1 MPSARRI
8 ANIAVNDAMILPY
21 DANRGRMEFSERT
34 TLARR
39 AAPLSPRTARCS
51 IGMCFSDARVTPM
64 VPSLAPLFAPFRR
77 LRGATILL
85 ALMVAGASDASALA
99 ETSYDNPATAEGWAW
114 AKIKQGNA
122 ADFNE
127 RCKTT
132 PALDARKDDDASW
145 KSDCRQ
151 LDATFLVDILTQPA
165 WGEKVPMAGVHIV
178 GAKIVGDIALTNAR
192 VNRELWIEKSRIE
205 SKIVLDGARTNS
217 PISFNSSHVS
227 GTLSASQFHDERSL
241 SLLNTKFEQDVLLD
255 FAKIDGFATLDDTI
269 FESEL
274 NLESAQIGAALFMR
288 RAAAHKTVNLKYAKV
303 AGAVELNGSK
313 FDAELIANSLQVGAE
328 LSMSDRTSIQNLNL
342 YAAQI
347 GGDVLMA
354 GAEISGVLK
363 VLAMQIGGNLYM
375 GTDANT
381 GTNAR
386 YQTVYL
392 SASKIEGYV
401 DLGGAIV
408 DGDLDAM
415 ALQVNHS
422 VNANG
427 ARFHKVVLVLASIK
441 GEFALSRAQFVGDL
455 TAHAL
460 NVGGN
465 LMADGASFRKVELAL
480 AKVGGTVEFSGAS
493 FADDL
498 DAHQARING
507 DLLMKKGATFQSVNI
522 NNVNVAGNVE
532 VEGSRYDGAFDAA
545 FLQVGGY
552 FSMSKVV
559 ALKDV
564 NWFQANIAKQLAVSE
579 TEFGGEFLAP
589 GIKVGDYVGIIS
601 NTSFAKK
608 AILASATIGRHLFI
622 DHSQIRNT
630 RSIASDDRNGP
641 EAKWRGFV
649 VSCGERPMTDL
660 EISIFVMRIS
670 ASCRN
675 RAPHGRKPAISI
687 WLASPSIALAKRC
700 RTIKNATAT
709 PNSGMNGRG
718 ATGTMCHAP
727 TSNSHRYSPPQE
739 NTGWSTKSVT
749 SAACANM
756 KPNSVSIG
764 FGLRSSDGLRASG
777 SELIL
782 FEFSFGLPPSRSQ
795 EPSTCARDR
804 KACSR
809 PAIVSLGAGARALRG
824 WCPASKSTRS
834 SLTFSTT
841 PDAND

>member
-1 MPSARRI
+1 
-8 ANIAVNDAMILPY
+8 
-21 DANRGRMEFSERT
+21 
-34 TLARR
+34 
-39 AAPLSPRTARCS
+39 
-51 IGMCFSDARVTPM
+51 
-64 VPSLAPLFAPFRR
+64 
-77 LRGATILL
+77 
-85 ALMVAGASDASALA
+85 
-99 ETSYDNPATAEGWAW
+99 
-114 AKIKQGNA
+114 
-122 ADFNE
+122 
-127 RCKTT
+127 
-132 PALDARKDDDASW
+132 
-145 KSDCRQ
+145 
-151 LDATFLVDILTQPA
+151 
-165 WGEKVPMAGVHIV
+165 
-178 GAKIVGDIALTNAR
+178 
-192 VNRELWIEKSRIE
+192 
-205 SKIVLDGARTNS
+205 
-217 PISFNSSHVS
+217 
-227 GTLSASQFHDERSL
+227 
-241 SLLNTKFEQDVLLD
+241 
-255 FAKIDGFATLDDTI
+255 
-269 FESEL
+269 
-274 NLESAQIGAALFMR
+274 MR

-408 DGDLDAM
+408 DGDLDAT

-427 ARFHKVVLVLASIK
+427 ARFHKVVVVLASIQ
-441 GEFALSRAQFVGDL
+441 GEFALGRAQFVGDL

-522 NNVNVAGNVE
+522 NNVSVAGNVE

-608 AILASATIGRHLFI
+608 AIFASATIGRHLFI
-622 DHSQIRNT
+622 DHSRFAT
-630 RSIASDDRNGP
+630 LDLSRATIATDLKLSGADCRL
-641 EAKWRGFV
+641 
-649 VSCGERPMTDL
+649 CGGRPMADL

-670 ASCRN
+670 ASCLN
-675 RAPHGRKPAISI
+675 RAPHGRKLAISI

-700 RTIKNATAT
+700 RTIKNATVT

-718 ATGTMCHAP
+718 AIGTTCHAP

-756 KPNSVSIG
+756 KPNSVSTG
-764 FGLRSSDGLRASG
+764 LGLRSSDGLRASG
-777 SELIL
+777 LELIP
-782 FEFSFGLPPSRSQ
+782 FEFSFGLPSFRSQ
-795 EPSTCARDR
+795 EPYTCARDR
-804 KACSR
+804 KACLR

-824 WCPASKSTRS
+824 SCPASKSTRS
-834 SLTFSTT
+834 SLTFSMI
-841 PDAND
+841 PNAND

>member
-1 MPSARRI
+1 
-8 ANIAVNDAMILPY
+8 
-21 DANRGRMEFSERT
+21 
-34 TLARR
+34 
-39 AAPLSPRTARCS
+39 
-51 IGMCFSDARVTPM
+51 M
-64 VPSLAPLFAPFRR
+64 VPSPAPLFTPFRR

-151 LDATFLVDILTQPA
+151 LDATFLVDILTQPV

-178 GAKIVGDIALTNAR
+178 GARIVGDIALTNAR

-217 PISFNSSHVS
+217 PISFDSSHVS

-241 SLLNTKFEQDVLLD
+241 SLLKTKFEQDVLLD

-408 DGDLDAM
+408 DGDLDAT

-522 NNVNVAGNVE
+522 NNISVAGNVE
-532 VEGSRYDGAFDAA
+532 VEGSRYDGVFDAA
-545 FLQVGGY
+545 FLQVGGS

-589 GIKVGDYVGIIS
+589 GIKVGDYVGITS

-622 DHSQIRNT
+622 DHSRFAT
-630 RSIASDDRNGP
+630 LDLSRATIA
-641 EAKWRGFV
+641 
-649 VSCGERPMTDL
+649 TDL
-660 EISIFVMRIS
+660 KLSGADSSSLWRTSDGRPGDLDLRHAHIGVLPQPGAAWPETGHLHLAGITIDRIS
-670 ASCRN
+670 EEMQDDKKRN
-675 RAPHGRKPAISI
+675 SDAEFWDEWARRDRDYVPRTYQQ
-687 WLASPSIALAKRC
+687 LASVFAAAGEHGLVDEIRYL
-700 RTIKNATAT
+700 
-709 PNSGMNGRG
+709 GRVREHETQFG
-718 ATGTMCHAP
+718 LDWT
-727 TSNSHRYSPPQE
+727 
-739 NTGWSTKSVT
+739 WSAFQRWV
-749 SAACANM
+749 A
-756 KPNSVSIG
+756 G
-764 FGLRSSDGLRASG
+764 FGIGTYPFRVLVWITVISLAGALYLRARSKGVLEAGHSFAWCWGASLARLVPGIEINKEFTDFFNDPKRERLTGFQMFVFSVIGALGWLLAAILVTAVSG
-777 SELIL
+777 I
-782 FEFSFGLPPSRSQ
+782 
-795 EPSTCARDR
+795 
-804 KACSR
+804 
-809 PAIVSLGAGARALRG
+809 AG
-824 WCPASKSTRS
+824 KS
-834 SLTFSTT
+834 
-841 PDAND
+841 